1 MKEILDNWNK
11 FVSEQK
17 GRSLEILKGVGDMSV
32 DEALDMFVRY
42 RLDLNTVADDKK
54 WKSLKTK
61 ASKMPMKRIS
71 DMMRDVVYRTY
82 DSSIAE
88 KSYARYF
95 MANHEATRTLQ
106 DGLDVYKEEV
116 LPTIKKIIYGIP
128 IVNIATPNVSRLH
141 AIGAEYVA
149 KRFYEDNNFIGGFF
163 SPGGLSG
170 KPFIG
175 INPYAYMDKS
185 GQAFNMD
192 GIKQAFAEELAHAVD
207 GLVSQKYGIDYE
219 FSRQLSRGRIPFSNI
234 TKKQKDTDI
243 KSRKFYRYLKDP
255 RETYAKLKRIK
266 VELQGINKDMF
277 FDDEGKIVLRHLE
290 RYLQDPRNKD
300 RHKIIRILDL
310 QKIEDIGYVLDQIA
324 RVSPEN
330 VTQKTSQMA

>member
-116 LPTIKKIIYGIP
+116 LPTIKKIIYSIP

-149 KRFYEDNNFIGGFF
+149 KRFYEDNIFPGGFF

-175 INPYAYMDKS
+175 INSYAYLDKS
-185 GQAFNMD
+185 GTLDMD
-192 GIKQAFAEELAHAVD
+192 GIKQVFVEELAHAVD

-219 FSRQLSRGRIPFSNI
+219 FSRQLSRGRIRFSNI

-243 KSRKFYRYLKDP
+243 KRRKFYRYLKDP